1 MPASMSARS
10 ATPRPF
16 LAHALALLAL
26 VMLGACASAFD
37 SEDTAFA
44 ARFETMT
51 ATVLDEVA
59 QIHIDPAPPDV
70 LVMAGFQGLQDISP
84 SITVSREGNRAIVRR
99 LDGREVARADLPGG
113 TEAAPAAWAEDATD
127 LVMALRA
134 ADPIFAGAEEE
145 ALYDAFIGGMI
156 SPLDR
161 FSRYSG
167 REDARDARAE
177 REGFGGIGIGLGPH
191 PDGARIEDVTPG
203 NPAAAA
209 GLQVGDILVAIDGT
223 AVGGEAVHAIAERL
237 HGPIDRPVLVTIRRE
252 RLSEPV
258 SVTVGRTRIVPDTIT
273 QERLG
278 AQELIQIS
286 SFNQRT
292 AKRLAEALSRARA
305 RPEGAPK
312 GIILDLRGNPGGL
325 LDQAVDSADLF
336 LDHGLISRADGRH
349 PNSHQRFEAEPG
361 DLAAGLP
368 LVVLVNGASASAAE
382 ILASALQD
390 QGRAVVI
397 GMTSFGKGTIQTV
410 VRLPNE
416 GELYLTWARFVAPSG
431 YPLQRLGVGPTIC
444 TAGENDAVRALDA
457 AFAVPGTDDGPPEAR
472 ARAVTLRRALGE
484 ADREK
489 AIKEILALC
498 PWLPHEG
505 ADIDVAVAKLLLG
518 SPTLYAR
525 ALALGRQDAHG

>member
-1 MPASMSARS
+1 MSARPDTS
-10 ATPRPF
+10 RP
-16 LAHALALLAL
+16 LIAHAMASLLAVVL
-26 VMLGACASAFD
+26 LGACASAFD
-37 SEDTAFA
+37 TQDAAFA
-44 ARFETMT
+44 ERFKAMT
-51 ATVLDEVA
+51 ETVLDEVA
-59 QIHIDPAPPDV
+59 LIHIDPAPPDV
-70 LVMAGFQGLQDISP
+70 LVMAGFQGLQDIST
-84 SITVSREGNRAIVRR
+84 SITVNREGDRAIIRR
-99 LDGREVARADLPGG
+99 LDGRELAHADLPAGKDIP
-113 TEAAPAAWAEDATD
+113 TAIWAEDATE
-127 LVMALRA
+127 LVMALRT
-134 ADPIFAGAEEE
+134 ADPVFAVAEEE
-145 ALYDAFIGGMI
+145 TLYDAFVGGMI

-161 FSRYSG
+161 FSRYNG
-167 REDARDARAE
+167 REDAREARAE
-177 REGFGGIGIGLGPH
+177 REGFGGIGIGLAPH
-191 PDGARIEDVTPG
+191 PDGARIEDITPG

-209 GLQVGDILVAIDGT
+209 GLQVGDILVAIDGI
-223 AVGGEAVHAIAERL
+223 AVGGEAVHAITERL
-237 HGPIDRPVLVTIRRE
+237 RGPIDRPVLVTIRRE
-252 RLSEPV
+252 RLTEPV
-258 SVTVGRTRIVPDTIT
+258 TVTVGRTRIVPDTIT

-368 LVVLVNGASASAAE
+368 LVVLVNGASASASE

-410 VRLPNE
+410 VQLPNE
-416 GELYLTWARFVAPSG
+416 GELYLTWAHFVAPSG

-457 AFAVPGTDDGPPEAR
+457 AFATAGAGADSSESR

-484 ADREK
+484 TDREK
-489 AIKEILALC
+489 AIQEILALC

-525 ALALGRQDAHG
+525 ALALGRQDAQG